1 MLSNWR
7 YSTIQSQATTDAGY
21 GTVIL
26 TTERTPRMITQLC
39 AYNGTSTAAVN
50 MRYYIYP
57 ATSVA
62 QDGNGQIQIADDL
75 SFPIGFANA
84 DLAAAANEEQ
94 NPVVMVPFAAK
105 GAWGAPIIIPEN
117 CLLVAAPYGANQN
130 GTVIHKVISADL
142 GTSYGGRFDA

>member
-7 YSTIQSQATTDAGY
+7 YSTVTSQSTTDIGY

-26 TTERTPRMITQLC
+26 TTGNKPRAVTQLAC
-39 AYNGTSTAAVN
+39 WNGTSTAGTN

-57 ATSVA
+57 ATSVQ
-62 QDGNGQIQIADDL
+62 QDGNGQIQITDDL

-94 NPVVMVPFAAK
+94 NPIVMIPLAAK
-105 GAWGAPIIIPEN
+105 GAWGTGYMIIPEN
-117 CLLVAAPYGANQN
+117 CLLVAAPYGVNQN
-130 GTVIHKVISADL
+130 GTVIHKCISADF
-142 GTSYGGRFDA
+142 GGPYA